1 MARKQVYVD
10 IDEVGEIVKVLLI
23 DIMLFVRLWIKKEKT
38 TVPRQEIFK
47 IMKVK
52 GKSDEQIDHALR
64 TLISLKYI
72 RKAETMSNK
81 TSFVLLRT
89 DIPES

>member
-10 IDEVGEIVKVLLI
+10 IGEVVEVVKVLLV
-23 DIMLFVRLWIKKEKT
+23 DIMLFVDVWVHQEKT
-38 TVPRQEIFK
+38 PVPRQEIFK
-47 IMKVK
+47 VMKKK

-64 TLISLKYI
+64 TLVSLRYI

-81 TSFVLLRT
+81 TSFVQLRRV
-89 DIPES
+89 